1 MRSSSFGKRRSRS
14 GAVGMSE
21 SASIDQFVT
30 SLCAWIKE
38 TKGAQQHMTAAD
50 LGKFYIANPSIDRS
64 VLPQAKKLQFLCDHQ
79 DARGRLSFHP
89 DQDAAGG
96 GWLQIVE
103 SSPSPSAARGSSVSA
118 SASAP
123 SMPNLSQGL
132 QRLHAYVLTTP
143 GGKIGS
149 TEIGR
154 FYSTAEGQSM
164 KQVFEKAG
172 GLKKAL
178 ERTDKLVYVT
188 SEKQPLV
195 GTIEARMPLQQ
206 PSPSPSRSQTTA
218 TPSAQQE
225 PRPLTKPTQPLQ
237 LNTNGLPL
245 RPEAKVCKFWLK
257 HRRCDHG
264 VNCKYDH
271 PDLVEE
277 APTDGF
283 VFRTS
288 TDKNGCTIGW
298 IALDE
303 GAESTQGA
311 DAYFFHGQRASLGFK
326 AVGTGALQS
335 AGLELIRGDQIAEL
349 VLKVKG
355 EKGGK
360 ERKGNGGDGKGYT
373 VVTGSLV
380 HCAWRGQQVFADYLT
395 GLLDSLKDSD
405 RCESVLHSLGHAR
418 ACAAVWSALSEHAA
432 LAPLVVQAIKL
443 LVQGSLGSG
452 SARRAASSA
461 LHNVML
467 SGVTL
472 PPASPLLGVIQGEG
486 QEVLRVQLVQVL
498 CTAWPLVPL
507 ARRRS
512 FMLLQALVR
521 KHPAEAAR
529 LLSLEQMM
537 ELLSSTLPGGDQI
550 SCYRWHELP
559 LKLLQSEMTSQPGS
573 HGGGD
578 GGAVLTRVLRNGG
591 DYETFEAYMETYVGL
606 LREDCFAAMRRG
618 LHALRCGKLD
628 ERDMRVSSG
637 VHVVGMSPPNIF
649 GGAEGTILE
658 LHAHCEV
665 NPKSIMF
672 GSLLA
677 LAPHGSF
684 EAADLVWAT
693 VAGAD
698 EIPKQKHKVRI
709 FAELATQ
716 LNDESDAQ
724 LVSLLLR
731 YSGAIM
737 MAESPT
743 FYRAYA
749 PAIAVLQSMKPSDL
763 PFSKQIINA
772 LQEDDASAII
782 DSTLDASVVFTSTG
796 ATTSTGSKPLECV
809 SMRSFTRTLQHFA
822 EQDSKQLHGRWTGFE
837 QMASQTLTSSL
848 DRSQAA
854 AIHSAMT
861 HRLTVI
867 QGPPGTGKSYT
878 IVRML
883 RLLDSIRGESDCEA
897 GPVLVL
903 TYKNRSLEDILSGCM
918 KTWPDEVARCGG
930 AARPGSLLEHRHIK
944 ALLRNDRRKSP
955 ELDAAKKVANTQKEK
970 VQVAARNL
978 SRARAFS
985 AETICAEEFC
995 EQLRG
1000 LLLHSPG
1007 STSDLEQQELTELLA
1022 GGDQS
1027 KLEAKASTYLSL
1039 WLPSKRD
1046 CAAVCQAP
1054 ASSAPF
1060 QQAGRGARDG
1070 HDQQEQEDRAQ
1081 DRNMYRSF
1089 EEAAVRFDTSQISNS
1104 REVLELLNPLS
1115 DGDVHYLLHKSAE
1128 NMYDLSMPERVRLMH
1143 VMLRRR
1149 YDAWKDTY
1157 NKEMVAYN
1165 ETLAELRRHDLEQQ
1179 IGLLSK
1185 MKVVGMTISGAAI
1198 YRDT

>member
-1 MRSSSFGKRRSRS
+1 MRSSSFGPS
-14 GAVGMSE
+14 GAVDVSE
-21 SASIDQFVT
+21 AASIDQFVT
-30 SLCAWIKE
+30 LLCAWIKE
-38 TKGAQQHMTAAD
+38 TKGAQQRMMAAD
-50 LGKFYIANPSIDRS
+50 LGKFYSANPSIDRS
-64 VLPQAKKLQFLCDHQ
+64 LLPPAKKLQFLCGHQ

-96 GWLQIVE
+96 GWLQVVE
-103 SSPSPSAARGSSVSA
+103 SPSPSAARGSSVSSGTAAA
-118 SASAP
+118 SASAS
-123 SMPNLSQGL
+123 SMPSLTQGL
-132 QRLHAYVLTTP
+132 QQLHAHVLTTP
-143 GGKIGS
+143 GGKVGS
-149 TEIGR
+149 AEIGR
-154 FYSTAEGQSM
+154 FYSTAEGKSM

-178 ERTDKLVYVT
+178 ELTDKLVYVT
-188 SEKQPLV
+188 SEKNPLV
-195 GTIEARMPLQQ
+195 GTIEACTPSQQ
-206 PSPSPSRSQTTA
+206 PSQSPSSSQTTA
-218 TPSAQQE
+218 TTSAQQE
-225 PRPLTKPTQPLQ
+225 PRPSTKLTQPLQ
-237 LNTNGLPL
+237 LNTCGLPL

-264 VNCKYDH
+264 VNCWYNH

-298 IALDE
+298 VALDE
-303 GAESTQGA
+303 GTESAQGA

-326 AVGTGALQS
+326 AAGTGALQS

-355 EKGGK
+355 NKGGK
-360 ERKGNGGDGKGYT
+360 EGKGNGGDGKGYT

-380 HCAWRGQQVFADYLT
+380 DCARRGQQVFADYLT

-405 RCESVLHSLGHAR
+405 RCESALHSLGHAR
-418 ACAAVWSALSEHAA
+418 ACAAVWSALSAHAA
-432 LAPLVVQAIKL
+432 LAPFVVQVIEL

-472 PPASPLLGVIQGEG
+472 PPASPLLGVIQGKG
-486 QEVLRVQLVQVL
+486 QEVLRVQLVQAL
-498 CTAWPLVPL
+498 CSAWPLVPL

-521 KHPAEAAR
+521 KHPTEAAR

-550 SCYRWHELP
+550 SCYRWRELP
-559 LKLLQSEMTSQPGS
+559 LKLLQNEMTSQPGS
-573 HGGGD
+573 GGGD

-618 LHALRCGKLD
+618 LQALRCGKLD
-628 ERDMRVSSG
+628 ERDMRVFSG

-698 EIPKQKHKVRI
+698 EIPKQKHEVRI

-763 PFSKQIINA
+763 PFSEQIINA
-772 LQEDDASAII
+772 LQEDDANALI
-782 DSTLDASVVFTSTG
+782 DSMLDASVVFTSTG
-796 ATTSTGSKPLECV
+796 AATSAGSQPLECV
-809 SMRSFTRTLQHFA
+809 SMRNFTRTLQHFA
-822 EQDSKQLHGRWTGFE
+822 EQDSKRLHGRWTGFE
-837 QMASQTLTSSL
+837 HMASQTLTSSL

-878 IVRML
+878 IVRLL

-955 ELDAAKKVANTQKEK
+955 ELDAAKQVANTQKEK

-985 AETICAEEFC
+985 AETICAEEC
-995 EQLRG
+995 REQLRS

-1027 KLEAKASTYLSL
+1027 KLEAKASNYLSL

-1054 ASSAPF
+1054 AGSAF
-1060 QQAGRGARDG
+1060 LQQAGRSARGG
-1070 HDQQEQEDRAQ
+1070 HDRQEQEDRAQ

-1089 EEAAVRFDTSQISNS
+1089 EEAAVRFDTSQVPNS
-1104 REVLELLNPLS
+1104 RQVLELLNSLS

-1149 YDAWKDTY
+1149 YDAWKDAY

-1179 IGLLSK
+1179 IRLLSK